1 MVYFILFCDQVADS
15 YETHQKVQK
24 SNQSAGNWMN
34 CRPVKRRR
42 INLSQ
47 NESNGAE
54 KLSKNY
60 QTDGAKK
67 TNQK

>member
-1 MVYFILFCDQVADS
+1 
-15 YETHQKVQK
+15 
-24 SNQSAGNWMN
+24 MN
-34 CRPVKRRR
+34 CRPEKRRR
-42 INLSQ
+42 INLWQ